1 MASATRTQ
9 AACLTA
15 AGKAL
20 LEANFHPD
28 RRMGFDAHV
37 QAWRKVTGT
46 RALLAYAR
54 VPAFRA
60 AVLERR
66 AQIARELAA

>member
-1 MASATRTQ
+1 MPSATRTE
-9 AACLTA
+9 AACLSA

-20 LEANFHPD
+20 LEANFHPE
-28 RRMGFDAHV
+28 RRMGFNAHV

-46 RALLAYAR
+46 RALIAYVR
-54 VPAFRA
+54 EPVFRA

-66 AQIARELAA
+66 ARIAREYYA